1 MDRLAVI
8 EWLGVVVFGSLFW
21 LHLSSIRGVC
31 VWWGIDMC
39 VGLVGHVS
47 GRWVLLGIFLRHKIG

>member
-31 VWWGIDMC
+31 VWGMDMC

-47 GRWVLLGIFLRHKIG
+47 GRWVLLGIFLRH